1 MSATWIR
8 LTATQRVTKG
18 PCQVGA
24 VIVSPSGDS
33 KTGNATLYDG
43 ESTDDPRVL
52 KVYSGT
58 GVTNEVVFPVPL
70 VCQRGLYV
78 VLGGSIDECVLQYE
92 PLKP

>member
-1 MSATWIR
+1 MAATWIR
-8 LTATQRVTKG
+8 LTATQGVTRG

-24 VIVSPSGDS
+24 VIVAPGGQSKNGD
-33 KTGNATLYDG
+33 ATLYDG

-58 GVTNEVVFPVPL
+58 GVTNEVIFPVPL
-70 VCQRGLYV
+70 VCHRGLYV
-78 VLGGSIDECVLQYE
+78 VLGGSTSECVLQYE